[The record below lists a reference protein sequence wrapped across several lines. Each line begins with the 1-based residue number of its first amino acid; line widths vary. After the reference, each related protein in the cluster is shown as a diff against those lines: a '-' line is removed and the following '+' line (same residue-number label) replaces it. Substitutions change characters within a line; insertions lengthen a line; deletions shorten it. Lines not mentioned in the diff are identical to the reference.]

1 MKLTHRTPHSN
12 WILRSTF
19 NDVSRAVAPLTPV
32 PASSSGLRFLLDPH
46 GLSLLTRTRASLQTR
61 RRGGS
66 RRRKILVVGPSSGE
80 GFAEYWR
87 LRAGEIV
94 SSLHRAG
101 ADVFFLGTEAE
112 ARPESPAARSAVAFQ
127 PDVVV
132 AATFNHYLV
141 CIAGDGVVTRLRKPA
156 IQLWDDPFGALA
168 LWSLIQRGGELGS
181 LGPVHRDNE
190 LERFQAIMNAVP
202 MHHLA
207 WDTGHI
213 ESMCGLELARR
224 SCVTWYPMVSYR
236 PFIEQGQVEATQ
248 DVDVSFCGNVWTA
261 AVEAGSFSN
270 DDFFSDL
277 TAAVCRRKA
286 EMPALSAWE
295 ILREAIDRIEETERR
310 ARGLTRSQT
319 PFWDYYL
326 HAVWLAM
333 NTHVRLQL
341 LTNIPREVAIYG
353 VFADPASIARLESLP
368 NLRYAGDA
376 APFAALPQTY
386 ARTKVNICISN
397 ALIYAGVPSKLI
409 ECVASGGFALVDAK
423 ADLVR
428 LFGKDIEKI
437 FFRDAD
443 DLNAK
448 IEYYLARPAERR
460 EIVEGLRATI
470 DDQCSIDRVATLI
483 LQAAGT
489 LRG

>member
-1 MKLTHRTPHSN
+1 M
-12 WILRSTF
+12 
-19 NDVSRAVAPLTPV
+19 
-32 PASSSGLRFLLDPH
+32 
-46 GLSLLTRTRASLQTR
+46 LTRTRASRKAR
-61 RRGGS
+61 RRRGS

-101 ADVFFLGTEAE
+101 ADVCFLGTEAE
-112 ARPESPAARSAVAFQ
+112 ARRESPAARSAVAFE

-132 AATFNHYLV
+132 ATTFNHYLL
-141 CIAGDGVVTRLRKPA
+141 CIAGDGVVSRLRKPA
-156 IQLWDDPFGALA
+156 IQLWDDPLGALA

-181 LGPVHRDNE
+181 LGSVRRENE
-190 LERFQAIMNAVP
+190 LKRFQAIMNAVP

-213 ESMCGLELARR
+213 ESVCGLELARR

-236 PFIEQGQVEATQ
+236 PFVEQGQVDATQ
-248 DVDVSFCGNVWTA
+248 DVDVSFCGNVWSA
-261 AVEAGSFSN
+261 AVEAGSFSK

-286 EMPALSAWE
+286 EVPALSAWE
-295 ILREAIDRIEETERR
+295 ILLEAIDQIETSERR
-310 ARGLTRSQT
+310 SRGLTISET

-333 NTHVRLQL
+333 NTHVRLRL
-341 LTNIPREVAIYG
+341 LNNIPREVAIFG
-353 VFADPASIARLESLP
+353 VFADPASRARLEGLP
-368 NLRYAGDA
+368 KLRYAGHA
-376 APFAALPQTY
+376 PPFAGLPQTY

-409 ECVASGGFALVDAK
+409 ECLASGGFALVDAK

-428 LFGKDIEKI
+428 LFGNEIEKI
-437 FFRDAD
+437 FFRDSD

-470 DDQCSIDRVATLI
+470 EDQCSVDKVASLI